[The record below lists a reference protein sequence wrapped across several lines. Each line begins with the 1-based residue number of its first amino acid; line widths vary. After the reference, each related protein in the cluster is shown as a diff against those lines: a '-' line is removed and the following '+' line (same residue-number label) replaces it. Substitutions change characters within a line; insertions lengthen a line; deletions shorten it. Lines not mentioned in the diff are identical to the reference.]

1 MILRVTR
8 WHHSV
13 AYPAFHHFRSFPFT
27 VASSK
32 PNTIAAQPTQRRLA
46 AWAPHDPIRIANIIW
61 STLAFGLAGQDLS
74 KALALLWPNNLSHA
88 AAPAAQKDW
97 AICRGGAMAEV
108 CRSRALKNPIL
119 VPGDWY
125 CLTQHAKQWDIRRK
139 ASDSNAGSGTLC
151 QADGSDSEVED
162 PPGSRSH
169 TGVNPT
175 MMNPGFGGR
184 QHVYALFVSRKIK
197 RSILPH
203 WTNDAH
209 RGVKCVWLFWKPLQV
224 FLLFF
229 FGLQI
234 PDDSRWFQM

>member
-1 MILRVTR
+1 M
-8 WHHSV
+8 
-13 AYPAFHHFRSFPFT
+13 
-27 VASSK
+27 
-32 PNTIAAQPTQRRLA
+32 RRRPL
-46 AWAPHDPIRIANIIW
+46 
-61 STLAFGLAGQDLS
+61 
-74 KALALLWPNNLSHA
+74 
-88 AAPAAQKDW
+88 
-97 AICRGGAMAEV
+97 
-108 CRSRALKNPIL
+108 
-119 VPGDWY
+119 
-125 CLTQHAKQWDIRRK
+125 RRK
-139 ASDSNAGSGTLC
+139 TEPSAGEAQWQKCVAVAHWKILFWFQETQETDTVRLNMRSNGTSAEKLRSAHAGSGTLC

-224 FLLFF
+224 FLFFLFF
-229 FGLQI
+229 SVYKFQMI
-234 PDDSRWFQM
+234 PDDSRWFQMIPDDSRWFQM